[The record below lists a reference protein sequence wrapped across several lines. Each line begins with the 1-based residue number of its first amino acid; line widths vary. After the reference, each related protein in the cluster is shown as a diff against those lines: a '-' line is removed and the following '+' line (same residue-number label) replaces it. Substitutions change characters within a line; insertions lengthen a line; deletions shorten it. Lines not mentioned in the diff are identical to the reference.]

1 MPIDTAAV
9 SVSLNSAYALVD
21 ALRCALTGS
30 SCSQW
35 TGTGG
40 DSYRLCKDE
49 VVAQAQGVLDDIQA
63 ALDAVPTLEAN
74 ATAFLASTVVT
85 VANGCNTAVTLAD
98 FYGTVL
104 TSAAAAVSGD
114 VLVRR

>member
-30 SCSQW
+30 SCPQW

-40 DSYRLCKDE
+40 DSYRLRKDE

-63 ALDAVPTLEAN
+63 ALDAVPT
-74 ATAFLASTVVT
+74 LASTVVT

-114 VLVRR
+114 VLGRR

>member
-1 MPIDTAAV
+1 MLCDARSGGPPARSGRAREAIPTACV
-9 SVSLNSAYALVD
+9 
-21 ALRCALTGS
+21 
-30 SCSQW
+30 
-35 TGTGG
+35 
-40 DSYRLCKDE
+40 KDE

-114 VLVRR
+114 VLGRR

>member
-1 MPIDTAAV
+1 MLCDARSRGPPARSGRAREANPTACV
-9 SVSLNSAYALVD
+9 KTRSW
-21 ALRCALTGS
+21 LRP
-30 SCSQW
+30 
-35 TGTGG
+35 
-40 DSYRLCKDE
+40 
-49 VVAQAQGVLDDIQA
+49 QGVLDDIQA

-114 VLVRR
+114 VLGRR

>member
-21 ALRCALTGS
+21 ALRCALMGS

-40 DSYRLCKDE
+40 DSYRLRKDE

-63 ALDAVPTLEAN
+63 ALDVVPTLEAN

-85 VANGCNTAVTLAD
+85 VANGCNTAVALAD

-114 VLVRR
+114 VLGRR

>member
-30 SCSQW
+30 SCPQW

-40 DSYRLCKDE
+40 DSYRLRKDE

-74 ATAFLASTVVT
+74 ATAFLVSTVAA

-104 TSAAAAVSGD
+104 TSTAAAVSDDLLG
-114 VLVRR
+114 RR

>member
-40 DSYRLCKDE
+40 DSYRLRKDE
-49 VVAQAQGVLDDIQA
+49 VVAQGVLDDIQA

-85 VANGCNTAVTLAD
+85 VANGCNTAVALAD

-114 VLVRR
+114 VLGRR

>member
-21 ALRCALTGS
+21 ALRCALRGS

-40 DSYRLCKDE
+40 DSYRLRKD
-49 VVAQAQGVLDDIQA
+49 
-63 ALDAVPTLEAN
+63 
-74 ATAFLASTVVT
+74 ATAFLVSTAAAVT
-85 VANGCNTAVTLAD
+85 NGYNTAVTLAD
-98 FYGTVL
+98 LYGTVL
-104 TSAAAAVSGD
+104 TSTAAAVSDDLLG
-114 VLVRR
+114 RR

>member
-1 MPIDTAAV
+1 
-9 SVSLNSAYALVD
+9 
-21 ALRCALTGS
+21 
-30 SCSQW
+30 
-35 TGTGG
+35 
-40 DSYRLCKDE
+40 
-49 VVAQAQGVLDDIQA
+49 
-63 ALDAVPTLEAN
+63 LDAVPTLEAN

-114 VLVRR
+114 VLGRR

>member
-21 ALRCALTGS
+21 ALRCALRGS
-30 SCSQW
+30 SCQQW

-40 DSYRLCKDE
+40 DSYRLRKDE
-49 VVAQAQGVLDDIQA
+49 VVAQA

-74 ATAFLASTVVT
+74 ATAFLVSTAAAVT
-85 VANGCNTAVTLAD
+85 NGYNTAVTLAD
-98 FYGTVL
+98 LYGTVL
-104 TSAAAAVSGD
+104 TSTAAAVSDDLLG
-114 VLVRR
+114 RR